1 MDIAIVSCIQV
12 IRDTQN
18 LYAQTLCVSEL
29 LCNWT
34 NAGCLKYRKLYMV
47 GDDHFDLTLS
57 PDANKTN
64 TFDVLNLSTS
74 EKLSLTVEILDDSR
88 ARCLFE
94 RNIIEVAFFEL
105 NVKQIYCEING
116 VSRLYE
122 DMINNHQGGKRIA
135 SSGTVVSPMHGSL
148 LEVNV
153 NIGENVVEGQLLAVL
168 EAMKMHYEIRAEIS
182 GQVEAVFSQKGDQIS
197 ADDVLLEIK
206 DR

>member
-1 MDIAIVSCIQV
+1 MIQLNHWMKKGEVRNFVSDILLSKSSLERGIYKRTAI
-12 IRDTQN
+12 
-18 LYAQTLCVSEL
+18 
-29 LCNWT
+29 
-34 NAGCLKYRKLYMV
+34 
-47 GDDHFDLTLS
+47 
-57 PDANKTN
+57 
-64 TFDVLNLSTS
+64 
-74 EKLSLTVEILDDSR
+74 
-88 ARCLFE
+88 
-94 RNIIEVAFFEL
+94 
-105 NVKQIYCEING
+105 
-116 VSRLYE
+116 E

>member
-1 MDIAIVSCIQV
+1 MSF
-12 IRDTQN
+12 R
-18 LYAQTLCVSEL
+18 AQ
-29 LCNWT
+29 
-34 NAGCLKYRKLYMV
+34 Y
-47 GDDHFDLTLS
+47 
-57 PDANKTN
+57 
-64 TFDVLNLSTS
+64 
-74 EKLSLTVEILDDSR
+74 
-88 ARCLFE
+88 
-94 RNIIEVAFFEL
+94 IEVVFFEL

-122 DMINNHQGGKRIA
+122 DMINNHQVGKRIA
-135 SSGTVVSPMHGSL
+135 SNGTVVSPMHGLL

>member
-1 MDIAIVSCIQV
+1 MHDEACP
-12 IRDTQN
+12 N
-18 LYAQTLCVSEL
+18 
-29 LCNWT
+29 
-34 NAGCLKYRKLYMV
+34 
-47 GDDHFDLTLS
+47 
-57 PDANKTN
+57 
-64 TFDVLNLSTS
+64 
-74 EKLSLTVEILDDSR
+74 
-88 ARCLFE
+88 
-94 RNIIEVAFFEL
+94 
-105 NVKQIYCEING
+105 
-116 VSRLYE
+116 YE